1 MLLIGNG
8 RLVTRDSANPYLE
21 DGCVCVHGRLISE
34 VGDTAKMRAKYPDA
48 KFFDAKGGVIMPGL
62 INTHNHIYSA
72 FARGLSI
79 KGNNPKNFMEI
90 LEGTWWR
97 IDRELNLEDVRHSAM
112 VTYLDCIKN
121 GVTTVFDHHA
131 SYGAIDGS
139 LFAISDAARE
149 LGVRTCLCY
158 EVSDR
163 DGEGKMKQAVQEN
176 AAFIN
181 AALNDHSDMQ
191 KGMMGMHASFTLTDQ
206 TLSYCRENTPG
217 GVGCHIHVAEGMAD
231 VYDSLQK
238 YNKRII
244 NRLFDMD
251 LLGPKT
257 ITAHCIHV
265 NPGEMDILKHTDT
278 MVVHN
283 PESNMGN
290 AVGCPAVLKMM
301 EKGIL
306 LGLGTDGY
314 TNDMLESYKVANL
327 LHKHNACDPSVA
339 WGEIPTMLFENNAK
353 IASRYFETPVGV
365 LKVGAAADVIVLD
378 YHSFTPMDGA
388 NENSHIL
395 FGMNGRSVTGT
406 VINGAILMKD
416 RELVADEAEIT
427 AKAKEQ
433 ANSLWHR
440 LND

>member
-1 MLLIGNG
+1 
-8 RLVTRDSANPYLE
+8 
-21 DGCVCVHGRLISE
+21 
-34 VGDTAKMRAKYPDA
+34 
-48 KFFDAKGGVIMPGL
+48 
-62 INTHNHIYSA
+62 
-72 FARGLSI
+72 
-79 KGNNPKNFMEI
+79 
-90 LEGTWWR
+90 
-97 IDRELNLEDVRHSAM
+97 M